1 MARRELEEINAGSM
15 ADIAF
20 LLLIFFL
27 VTTTMEVDAG
37 IGRTLPLKQD
47 ETIVRPPVDIRDRD
61 ILEINCN
68 SKDQL
73 LVEGKITLIEDLEDI
88 VRDYF
93 TANVK
98 TETNPKMPAYN
109 KITVEKCQTKIAA
122 LQLQVEAN
130 PADVFFKTELD
141 KWKTKLVLCN
151 ELPTKSY
158 DEISSMAIIRLS
170 NQAGTSYG
178 LYIEIQNILK
188 KVVNE
193 LRVEKAEEY
202 WQRDYF
208 SLDESDPDDQEI
220 IKKLRVLVPER
231 IIESKI
237 EL

>member
-37 IGRTLPLKQD
+37 IGRTLPLKND
-47 ETIVRPPVDIRDRD
+47 NPPDNNVEIRDRD

-68 SKDQL
+68 SNDQL
-73 LVEGKITLIEDLEDI
+73 LVEGKLTAIDDLEDI
-88 VRDYF
+88 VRDYY
-93 TANVK
+93 TDNMNG
-98 TETNPKMPAYN
+98 ETNPLMPEY
-109 KITVEKCQTKIAA
+109 KQITIPKCQQEISKIQEA
-122 LQLQVEAN
+122 LVNEPDNTYASN
-130 PADVFFKTELD
+130 ELE
-141 KWKTKLVLCN
+141 KWKTKLKLCE
-151 ELPTKSY
+151 ELPTGQYS
-158 DEISSMAIIRLS
+158 EISKMAIIRLK

-193 LRVEKAEEY
+193 LRVKQCEEI

-208 SLDESDPDDQEI
+208 ALDEAEPEDQEI
-220 IKKLRVLVPER
+220 IKKLRILVPER
-231 IIESKI
+231 IIEAKI
-237 EL
+237 DR